1 MTTEFF
7 NGISPVEYKG
17 AESSDPLS
25 YRYYNPDEIVL
36 GKRMELLKYQTFQ
49 KQCRPL
55 VAPVPYYPVGAMAV
69 QKLIRRKDHR
79 PPTQSCATRL
89 PQI

>member
-36 GKRMELLKYQTFQ
+36 GKRMEEQLRF
-49 KQCRPL
+49 CGSL
-55 VAPVPYYPVGAMAV
+55 VA
-69 QKLIRRKDHR
+69 
-79 PPTQSCATRL
+79 
-89 PQI
+89 